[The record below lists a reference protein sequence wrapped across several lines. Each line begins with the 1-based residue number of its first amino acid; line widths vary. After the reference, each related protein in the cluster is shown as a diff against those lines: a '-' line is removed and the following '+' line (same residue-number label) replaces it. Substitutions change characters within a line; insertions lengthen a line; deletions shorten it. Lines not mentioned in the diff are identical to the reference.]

1 MSNEKDS
8 IIHLIVG
15 LIKKILNKI
24 PSYKNGQYF
33 SKPFRSFEGNIN
45 IKVDLSNYATNTG
58 LKNVTRIDTSNFAL

>member
-1 MSNEKDS
+1 MSNEKDT

-24 PSYKNGQYF
+24 PSYKNGPYF
-33 SKPFRSFEGNIN
+33 PKPFGSFEGNITV
-45 IKVDLSNYATNTG
+45 KVDLSNYATKTD